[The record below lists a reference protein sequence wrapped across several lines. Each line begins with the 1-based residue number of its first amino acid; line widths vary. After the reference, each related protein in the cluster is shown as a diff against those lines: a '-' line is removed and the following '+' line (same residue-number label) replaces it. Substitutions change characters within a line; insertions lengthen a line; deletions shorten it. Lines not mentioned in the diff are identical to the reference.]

1 MTTHEHYLANKRYF
15 EEYAEYQGRYSA
27 EPRFSDRKL
36 IEIVRRRGGGDARR
50 IVDLGCSTGNLLR
63 HLRAAF
69 PGAALLGIDRDANA
83 LAFAEKSNRDLGI
96 EFRTADVLDVQLDT
110 KADVV
115 VLNAV
120 SFYFNEADFRRLF
133 AAVAGNLRPGGL
145 VVSFDWHHKY
155 DHQSITMNETSKGH
169 PDGVTYHIR
178 PQRAVTDV
186 LTTAGFAD
194 VRFDDF
200 ELPVDLPD
208 TEPDAEIVS
217 RTETTVS
224 GKRLCFRGVFF
235 QPWCHVSAIAGPER
249 A

>member
-1 MTTHEHYLANKRYF
+1 MKTHEHYLANKRYF
-15 EEYAEYQGRYSA
+15 EDYAEYQGRYTA

-36 IEIVRRRGGGDARR
+36 IDVIRHRGGHGARR

-69 PGAALLGIDRDANA
+69 PEASLLGIDRDTNA
-83 LAFAEKSNRDLGI
+83 LAFAGKVNRDLAI
-96 EFRTADVLDVQLDT
+96 EFRAADVLDVRLDE

-133 AAVAGNLRPGGL
+133 ASVARNLRQGGL

-155 DHQSITMNETSKGH
+155 DHQSITMIETSKGH
-169 PDGVTYHIR
+169 PNGVTYHIR

-186 LTTAGFAD
+186 LTSAGFAD
-194 VRFDDF
+194 VRFEDF
-200 ELPVDLPD
+200 VLPIDLPD

-217 RTETTVS
+217 RTETTAS
-224 GKRLCFRGVFF
+224 GKRLCFRGAFF
-235 QPWCHVSAIAGPER
+235 QPWCHASAIAGPER
-249 A
+249 T